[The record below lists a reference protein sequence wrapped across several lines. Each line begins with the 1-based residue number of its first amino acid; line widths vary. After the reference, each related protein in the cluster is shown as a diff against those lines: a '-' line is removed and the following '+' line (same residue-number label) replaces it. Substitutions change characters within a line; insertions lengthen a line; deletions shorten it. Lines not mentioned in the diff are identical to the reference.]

1 MDGNI
6 LPAAR
11 FFMNMNTQHNNRK
24 DLICSSKWLPF
35 HRMANGK
42 AMSQAAHNVV
52 ALMGQNVSFF
62 SKPQPNEDWECALVR
77 QSTGRYSNVFHT
89 DLHLGR
95 ISDCAK
101 LCTAVE

>member
-62 SKPQPNEDWECALVR
+62 SKPQRN
-77 QSTGRYSNVFHT
+77 QSSLRAVARRTISGNPNVFPT
-89 DLHLGR
+89 DLHLGL
-95 ISDCAK
+95 ITAGASWS
-101 LCTAVE
+101 TAVE